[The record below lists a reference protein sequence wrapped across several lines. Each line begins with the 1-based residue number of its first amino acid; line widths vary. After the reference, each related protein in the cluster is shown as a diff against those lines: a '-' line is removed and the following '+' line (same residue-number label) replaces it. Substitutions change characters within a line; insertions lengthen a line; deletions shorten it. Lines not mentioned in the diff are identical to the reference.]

1 MARQNIDGER
11 KALLRRVADGFRFE
25 GLVPRSL
32 WQDRAREKG
41 VLIVTQRALLG
52 ASLHVQSL
60 EGQFPPIGAV
70 IPAAL
75 LKGRSG
81 IEYSGDAMDAHLYT
95 IKAQRSQERQAL
107 KTLTALKA
115 AIL

>member
-1 MARQNIDGER
+1 MARQKVDGER
-11 KALLRRVADGFRFE
+11 KALMRRVADGFRYE
-25 GLVPRSL
+25 GLVTRSG
-32 WQDRAREKG
+32 WETRGREKG

-81 IEYSGDAMDAHLYT
+81 IEYSGEAMDARLYSY
-95 IKAQRSQERQAL
+95 KAQRSQEREAL